1 MRHADALRKKI
12 GMRNVVLLQW
22 LSLDGVAEEPSDWFF
37 DDGPELFD
45 LIGRVIGTQTD
56 VLLGRGTYDYW
67 VDYWPTSDVE
77 PFASFINA
85 TPKHVASSDDLTG
98 HWENTVRMTSP
109 VVDYVRHMKQQS
121 DGDIGIHGSTELA
134 RSLIE
139 ARLVD
144 ELRLVMPPTIA
155 GHGKR
160 LFSADSDTGLQQF
173 DLVEVQTTPKG
184 TLFLHYRASADEGS

>member
-1 MRHADALRKKI
+1 
-12 GMRNVVLLQW
+12 MRNVVLMQW

-45 LIGRVIGTQTD
+45 LVGRVIKTQDD

-85 TPKHVASSDDLTG
+85 TPKHVASSSELGG
-98 HWENTVRMTSP
+98 HWENTVRITAP
-109 VVDYVRHMKQQS
+109 IADYVRQLKEQAG
-121 DGDIGIHGSTELA
+121 GDIGIHGSTELA
-134 RSLIE
+134 RSLLG
-139 ARLVD
+139 AGLVD
-144 ELRLVMPPTIA
+144 EMRFVIPPTIA

-160 LFSADSDTGLQQF
+160 LFGDDHTDLQQF
-173 DLVEVQTTPKG
+173 ELVDIEHTPKG
-184 TLFLHYRASADEGS
+184 TLFLHYRRASAA

>member
-1 MRHADALRKKI
+1 
-12 GMRNVVLLQW
+12 MRNLVLLHW

-45 LIGRVIGTQTD
+45 LVGRVITSQTD

-85 TPKHVASSDDLTG
+85 TRKHVASSSDLAG
-98 HWENTVRMTSP
+98 HWENTVRMTAP
-109 VVDYVRHMKQQS
+109 VSEYVRLLKQQS
-121 DGDIGIHGSTELA
+121 GGDIGIHGSTELA
-134 RSLIE
+134 RSLIA

-144 ELRLVMPPTIA
+144 DLRFVIPPTIA

-160 LFSADSDTGLQQF
+160 LFAADADTDLQQF
-173 DLVEVQTTPKG
+173 TLAEVEQTPKG
-184 TLFLHYRASADEGS
+184 TLFLRYRTSAEH

>member
-1 MRHADALRKKI
+1 
-12 GMRNVVLLQW
+12 MRNVVLLHFV
-22 LSLDGVAEEPSDWFF
+22 SLDGVAEEPSDWFF
-37 DDGPELFD
+37 DDCPELFD
-45 LIGRVIGTQTD
+45 LIARVIGPQTD

-85 TPKHVASSDDLTG
+85 IPKHVATSSELTG
-98 HWENTVRMTSP
+98 HWKDAHRMTSP
-109 VVDYVRHMKQQS
+109 VTDYVRDLKQRS

-134 RSLIE
+134 RSLIA

-160 LFSADSDTGLQQF
+160 LFSADCNMELQQF
-173 DLVEVQTTPKG
+173 DLLDVAKTAKG
-184 TLFLHYRASADEGS
+184 TLFLHYRAVAEN

>member
-1 MRHADALRKKI
+1 
-12 GMRNVVLLQW
+12 MRNLVLLHW

-45 LIGRVIGTQTD
+45 LVGRVIKSQTD

-85 TPKHVASSDDLTG
+85 TRKHVASSSDLRG
-98 HWENTVRMTSP
+98 HWENTVRMTAP
-109 VVDYVRHMKQQS
+109 VAEYVRLLKQQS
-121 DGDIGIHGSTELA
+121 GGEIGIHGSTGLA
-134 RSLIE
+134 RSLIA

-144 ELRLVMPPTIA
+144 DLRFVIPPTIA

-160 LFSADSDTGLQQF
+160 LFAADADTGLQQF
-173 DLVEVQTTPKG
+173 KLVEVEQTPKG
-184 TLFLHYRASADEGS
+184 TLFLHYRTSAEN

>member
-1 MRHADALRKKI
+1 
-12 GMRNVVLLQW
+12 MRNLALLQF

-45 LIGRVIGTQTD
+45 LIARVIEPQRD

-77 PFASFINA
+77 PFATFIN
-85 TPKHVASSDDLTG
+85 TTRKHVASSSDLPG
-98 HWENTVRMTSP
+98 HWQHTVRMTAP
-109 VVDYVRHMKQQS
+109 VNDYVGHLKQQS

-134 RSLIE
+134 RSLIA

-155 GHGKR
+155 GRGKH
-160 LFSADSDTGLQQF
+160 LFDGDADMPLQQF
-173 DLVEVQTTPKG
+173 DLVDVEETPKD
-184 TLFLHYRASADEGS
+184 TLFLHYRASAES

>member
-1 MRHADALRKKI
+1 
-12 GMRNVVLLQW
+12 MRNVVLLQW

-45 LIGRVIGTQTD
+45 LIARVLEPQQD

-85 TPKHVASSDDLTG
+85 TRKHVASSSELAG

-109 VVDYVRHMKQQS
+109 ATDYVQHLKQQRE
-121 DGDIGIHGSTELA
+121 GDIGIHGSTELA
-134 RSLIE
+134 RSLIA

-160 LFSADSDTGLQQF
+160 LFPADSDMALQQF
-173 DLVEVQTTPKG
+173 DLVEVEKTPKG
-184 TLFLHYRASADEGS
+184 TLFLHYRASAEN

>member
-1 MRHADALRKKI
+1 MRD
-12 GMRNVVLLQW
+12 VVLLHW

-37 DDGPELFD
+37 DDGPDLFD
-45 LIGRVIGTQTD
+45 LVGRVIATQDD

-85 TPKHVASSDDLTG
+85 TRKHIASSSDLTG
-98 HWENTVRMTSP
+98 HWDNTVRMTSP
-109 VVDYVRHMKQQS
+109 VADYVRHLKQQS

-134 RSLIE
+134 RSLIA

-144 ELRLVMPPTIA
+144 ELRLVIPPTVA

-160 LFSADSDTGLQQF
+160 LFSADAEMHLQQF
-173 DLVEVQTTPKG
+173 DLVEVERTPKD
-184 TLFLHYRASADEGS
+184 TLFLHYRASAEN

>member
-1 MRHADALRKKI
+1 MRS
-12 GMRNVVLLQW
+12 VVLMQW

-45 LIGRVIGTQTD
+45 NIARILETQSD
-56 VLLGRGTYDYW
+56 VLLGRATYDYW

-77 PFASFINA
+77 PFATFINT
-85 TPKHVASSDDLTG
+85 TPKHVATSSELTG
-98 HWENTVRMTSP
+98 HWNDSVRITSSAT
-109 VVDYVRHMKQQS
+109 DYVRDLKRQNG
-121 DGDIGIHGSTELA
+121 GDIGIHGSTTLA
-134 RSLIE
+134 RSLIA

-160 LFSADSDTGLQQF
+160 LFSADSEMDLQQF
-173 DLVEVQTTPKG
+173 DLLDVQKSPKG
-184 TLFLHYRASADEGS
+184 TLFLHYRATAED

>member
-1 MRHADALRKKI
+1 
-12 GMRNVVLLQW
+12 MRNVVLMQW

-45 LIGRVIGTQTD
+45 LVGRVIKTQDD

-67 VDYWPTSDVE
+67 CGYWPTSDVE

-85 TPKHVASSDDLTG
+85 TRKHVATSSELTG
-98 HWENTVRMTSP
+98 DWENTVRMTEP
-109 VVDYVRHMKQQS
+109 VPGYVQQLKQKS
-121 DGDIGIHGSTELA
+121 GGDIGIHGSTELA
-134 RSLIE
+134 RSLLA

-144 ELRLVMPPTIA
+144 EMRIVLPPTIA

-160 LFSADSDTGLQQF
+160 LFEGDTALQQF
-173 DLVEVQTTPKG
+173 ELVEVEPTPKG
-184 TLFLHYRASADEGS
+184 TLFLHYRAAATPA

>member
-1 MRHADALRKKI
+1 
-12 GMRNVVLLQW
+12 MRNVVVMHFV
-22 LSLDGVAEEPSDWFF
+22 SLDGVAEEPSDWFF
-37 DDGPELFD
+37 DDGPELFENIARI
-45 LIGRVIGTQTD
+45 LETQTD
-56 VLLGRGTYDYW
+56 ILLGRGTYDYW

-77 PFASFINA
+77 PFASFIN
-85 TPKHVASSDDLTG
+85 TTQKHVATSSDLTQ

-109 VVDYVRHMKQQS
+109 VTDYVRHLKQQS

-134 RSLIE
+134 RSLIA

-160 LFSADSDTGLQQF
+160 LFSADSDMDLQQF
-173 DLVEVQTTPKG
+173 DLVEVERTPKG
-184 TLFLHYRASADEGS
+184 TLFLHYRASAED